1 MSDSPNAPF
10 SFYDRLCVDVKGPPV
25 ARLEDIISIRFRE
38 NLAQRNLLEVLVN
51 NWDTGSQSYK
61 YSEGNLLHIG
71 AIISLYSGDT
81 ILAGGTIAEV
91 APRFPEGSAST
102 LMFTVD
108 AKHPPRSTH
117 RRKLR
122 AALALS
128 YGRELIEFH
137 PVLRNTA
144 NKSRPRIDATGMA
157 VGLPMLIA
165 GAKLKIS
172 GVGTIWSGEYS
183 VTETTH
189 TFNPGQSGYRTSF
202 ACSKA

>member
-1 MSDSPNAPF
+1 MSDPPNTPL
-10 SFYDRLCVDVKGPPV
+10 SFYDRLCVDIKGPPV
-25 ARLEDIISIRFRE
+25 VRLGDIISIRFRE
-38 NLAQRNLLEVLVN
+38 NIAPRNLLEVFVN
-51 NWDTGSQSYK
+51 NWDIGSQSYK
-61 YSEGNLLHIG
+61 YSEGNLLRIG
-71 AIISLYSGDT
+71 ASISLYSGDT
-81 ILAGGTIAEV
+81 ILADGTISAL
-91 APRFPEGSAST
+91 APTFPEGSAST

-108 AKHPPRSTH
+108 AKHPPRSTQ

-122 AALALS
+122 ASLALG

-137 PVLRNTA
+137 PVLRKTA
-144 NKSRPRIDATGMA
+144 NLSRHIIDATGLA

-189 TFNPGQSGYRTSF
+189 TFNPRQSGYRTSF
-202 ACSKA
+202 ACSKG